1 MAWLAYRADMRIKT
15 IDFGKRVRNHYLYLA
30 NTVELGKIFAQP
42 HTIVKQICFPNG
54 DVLFLSLSSLSKNW
68 MHNVGWGC
76 AETFPK
82 VVIKKETF
90 TANHGF
96 FPQDFH
102 KEFSRHEVFHKVER
116 SSVWKHE
123 LIF

>member
-30 NTVELGKIFAQP
+30 NIVELGKIFAQP

-90 TANHGF
+90 TANHGS

-102 KEFSRHEVFHKVER
+102 KEFSRHEVFHKVQR